1 MITPFRHLLLLLL
14 STAAASA
21 GIDFNRDIRPILSN
35 SCIACHGPD
44 EAELKADLRLDSHEG
59 ATRDLGGYSAIVP
72 GKIEQSELIARIIE
86 EDENERM
93 PPKGKGS
100 RLTVTEI
107 ALLKQWIKE
116 GAQFDQHW
124 SYQPPE
130 RPTPPSI
137 TKDQWPTVHA
147 DNFILSKLEENG
159 LQPSAPADR
168 WSLAR
173 RVSIDLTGLPPSP
186 KEAAAFVQDTSQ
198 DAYSRYVDTL
208 LAKPSYGEHWARQWL
223 DLARYA
229 DSAGYAD
236 DPPRTIWAYRD
247 WVIRAINANMP
258 FDQFTIEQLAG
269 DLLND
274 PDNDQLVATAF
285 HRNTL
290 TNNEGGTND
299 EEFRNVAVVDRVN
312 TTMQTW
318 MGTTMACAQCHT
330 HKYDPITQNEYFQML
345 AFFNNSEDADRRN
358 EAPLIEVFTEEQR
371 KRQTDLRKEIREL
384 KTTLTK
390 SGPELAGMQEQW
402 EKKIPSSLAWNPA
415 RPSRLSA
422 TGGTTLSAEDD
433 GVIVAGGG
441 NPDRSIYSMEF
452 PLTDE
457 VRGLRLEL
465 LTHKGTVGRKDNVVI
480 NRITA
485 TRLPP
490 DSAAGIKGQFV
501 RVELPGNDK
510 FLHLAEVEVFS
521 SGRNIAMLGKA
532 SQISTGFEGPANLAI
547 DGNTNGIFTNKST
560 SHTAGGPDQWWEVDL
575 GTPRDIDKVVLWNR
589 TDGDTTSRL
598 AGYRITIL
606 DEDRSIVWKKEPRE
620 VPSPSTTFSTSGAQ
634 LIPLS
639 AASASFAQE
648 KFPAEAVL
656 ASTLDSAKGW
666 ALSPQHQ
673 KDHYLLVAPSK
684 PIKAGGRLRLDI
696 HQESNWPTTTM
707 ARFRVSFTSDSA
719 AGPWIGIPSAVR
731 KALASRPRT
740 TDEKNL
746 IGNYYRTIA
755 PATARAQKRIKDLEQ
770 QLAGLKASTT
780 VPIMRELDAS
790 KRRKTHVQIRGNYKQ
805 KAEEVSEGTPAALH
819 PLPAEAPLNRLTLA
833 RWIMSSDNPLTAR
846 VIANRQWEALYGT
859 GLVSTSEEFGSQ
871 GEYPSHPKL
880 LDWLAVEL
888 IESGWDMKKFH
899 KLLVSMSTYRQSS
912 KVTPELLEADPF
924 NRLLTRG
931 PRKRLSAEMVRDQAL
946 FVGGILSG
954 KMFGKPTR
962 PPRPKLGLRAA
973 FGGSTD
979 WSDSTGED
987 RYRRGIYTEWRRSM
1001 PYPSMATFDAP
1012 SREVCTVRRSQT
1024 NTPLQALVTLNDPV
1038 YVEAAQALAR
1048 RALKETSS
1056 DTPSPVV
1063 ERMFRLALVRP
1074 PKPVEIKPLTD
1085 LYEQAYRSFLSDA
1098 SAAKSLATEPRGPSP
1113 ENSDVV
1119 SLAAWTAVANV
1130 VLNLDEIFQ
1139 KP

>member
-1 MITPFRHLLLLLL
+1 MTTFFRNLLLLLL
-14 STAAASA
+14 SATAASA

-35 SCIACHGPD
+35 KCIACHGPD
-44 EAELKADLRLDSHEG
+44 EEELKADLRLDSHEG
-59 ATRDLGGYSAIVP
+59 ATLDLGGYSAIVP
-72 GKIEQSELIARIIE
+72 GDIEQSELIARIIE

-100 RLTVTEI
+100 RLTDEEVE
-107 ALLKQWIKE
+107 LLKQWVKE

-124 SYQPPE
+124 SYQTPE
-130 RPTPPSI
+130 RPTLPPV
-137 TKDQWPTVHA
+137 KEDQWPSVHA
-147 DNFILSKLEENG
+147 DRFILSKLEENG
-159 LQPSAPADR
+159 LHPSPPSDR

-186 KEAAAFVQDTSQ
+186 EEAAAFVQDTSQ

-208 LAKPSYGEHWARQWL
+208 LAKQSYGEHWARQWL

-247 WVIRAINANMP
+247 WVIRAINSNMP

-269 DLLND
+269 DLLEN

-371 KRQTDLRKEIREL
+371 KRQAELQEEIREL
-384 KTTLTK
+384 ETTLTK
-390 SGPELAGMQEQW
+390 SGPETAKMQEQW
-402 EKKIPSSLAWNPA
+402 ERKVSSSLAWYPA
-415 RPSRLSA
+415 HPLKLSA
-422 TGGTTLSAEDD
+422 TGGTELSAGDD
-433 GVIVAGGG
+433 GVIVASGA
-441 NPDRSIYSMEF
+441 NPDQSIYSIEF
-452 PLTDE
+452 PLNDE
-457 VRGLRLEL
+457 MTGLRLDL
-465 LTHKGTVGRKDNVVI
+465 LTQNGTVGRKDNVVI

-485 TRLPP
+485 TRLPSNP
-490 DSAAGIKGQFV
+490 ADGVKGQFV
-501 RVELPGNDK
+501 RIELPGNDK

-521 SGRNIAMLGKA
+521 SGRNIATKGKA
-532 SQISTGFEGPANLAI
+532 SQISTGFGGPANLAI
-547 DGNTNGIFTNKST
+547 DGNTNGIFTEKST
-560 SHTAGGPDQWWEVDL
+560 SHTAGGSDQWWELDL
-575 GTPRDIDKVVLWNR
+575 GTPGDIEKVVLWNR
-589 TDGDTTSRL
+589 TDGDTSTRL
-598 AGYRITIL
+598 AGYRIVIL
-606 DEDRSIVWKKEPRE
+606 DEDRSVVWTKEPRE
-620 VPSPSTTFSTSGAQ
+620 VPSPTTTFSTSGSQ
-634 LIPLS
+634 VIPLS
-639 AASASFAQE
+639 AATASFAQE
-648 KFPAEAVL
+648 KFPAEAIL
-656 ASTLDSAKGW
+656 TSTLDSSKGW
-666 ALSPQHQ
+666 ALSPQHR
-673 KDHYLLVAPSK
+673 KEHYLLVAPSK
-684 PIKAGGRLRLDI
+684 PVRAGGRLRLDI
-696 HQESNWPTTTM
+696 HQESKWPTTTM
-707 ARFRVSFTSDSA
+707 ARFRVSLTSDSS
-719 AGPWIGIPSAVR
+719 AGSRIRIPSAVHR
-731 KALASRPRT
+731 ALASRLRNP
-740 TDEKNL
+740 DEIKL
-746 IGNYYRTIA
+746 IGAYYRTIA
-755 PATARAQKRIKDLEQ
+755 PATARAQERIKALKQ
-770 QLAGLKASTT
+770 QLAGIKASTT
-780 VPIMRELDAS
+780 VPIMRELPSD

-819 PLPAEAPLNRLTLA
+819 PLPAKAPLNRLTLA
-833 RWIMSSDNPLTAR
+833 RWIMSNDNPLTAR

-871 GEYPSHPKL
+871 GEYPSHPEL

-888 IESGWDMKKFH
+888 IETGWDMKKFH

-912 KVTPELLEADPF
+912 KVTPQLLEADPF

-931 PRKRLSAEMVRDQAL
+931 PRNRLSAEMVRDQAL
-946 FVGGILSG
+946 FVGGLLSG

-1056 DTPSPVV
+1056 ENPSPVV

-1074 PKPVEIKPLTD
+1074 PKPVEIKPLTN

-1113 ENSDVV
+1113 KNSDVV
-1119 SLAAWTAVANV
+1119 SLAAWTTVANV

>member
-1 MITPFRHLLLLLL
+1 MTIPFRHLLLLLL
-14 STAAASA
+14 SATAASA

-59 ATRDLGGYSAIVP
+59 ATMDLGGYAAIVP
-72 GKIEQSELIARIIE
+72 GNIDQSELIARIIE

-100 RLTVTEI
+100 RLSSEDI
-107 ALLKQWIKE
+107 ALLKQWVRE
-116 GAQFDQHW
+116 GARFDKHW
-124 SYQPPE
+124 SYQPPR
-130 RPTPPSI
+130 RPTPPPVQKSGWPSI
-137 TKDQWPTVHA
+137 HA
-147 DNFILSKLEENG
+147 DNFILSKLEENT
-159 LQPSAPADR
+159 LQPSPPADR

-173 RVSIDLTGLPPSP
+173 RVAIDLTGLPPSP
-186 KEAAAFVQDTSQ
+186 EEATAFVQDTSQ
-198 DAYSRYVDTL
+198 DAYSRYIDTL
-208 LAKPSYGEHWARQWL
+208 LDKPSYGEHWARQWL

-247 WVIRAINANMP
+247 WVIRAINTNMP
-258 FDQFTIEQLAG
+258 FDQFTTEQLAG
-269 DLLND
+269 DLLDN
-274 PDNDQLVATAF
+274 PRNDQLVATAF

-358 EAPLIEVFTEEQR
+358 EAPLVEVFSEDQR
-371 KRQTDLRKEIREL
+371 KRQVELREEIEGL
-384 KTTLTK
+384 KTALRED
-390 SGPELAGMQEQW
+390 SLELAGMQEKW
-402 EKKIPSSLAWNPA
+402 ERSLPSSLTWSPMQ
-415 RPSRLSA
+415 PSELSA
-422 TGGTTLSAEDD
+422 TGGTTLSAEEN
-433 GVIVAGGG
+433 GIIVASGE
-441 NPDRSIYSMEF
+441 NPEQSVYSIEL
-452 PLTDE
+452 PLSDE
-457 VRGLRLEL
+457 VRGLRLDL
-465 LTHKGTVGRKDNVVI
+465 LSHEGAVGRKDNVVI
-480 NRITA
+480 NKITA
-485 TRLPP
+485 TRLPLN
-490 DSAAGIKGQFV
+490 SATGISGQFV

-510 FLHLAEVEVFS
+510 FLHLAEVQVFS
-521 SGRNIAMLGKA
+521 SGQNIALGRKA
-532 SQISTGFEGPANLAI
+532 SQISTGFDGPANLAV
-547 DGNTNGIFTNKST
+547 DGNTNGVFINKST
-560 SHTAGGPDQWWEVDL
+560 SHTAGGRDQWWEVDL
-575 GTPRDIDKVVLWNR
+575 GRPESIENIVLWNR
-589 TDGDTTSRL
+589 TDGDTAARL
-598 AGYRITIL
+598 SGYRVMIL
-606 DEDRSIVWKKEPRE
+606 DADRSPVWKKAPEE
-620 VPSPSTTFSTSGAQ
+620 TPSPSTTFPISGAQ

-639 AASASFAQE
+639 AVSASFAQD

-656 ASTLDSAKGW
+656 TPALDPARGW

-673 KDHYLLVAPSK
+673 KDHYLFLTPSK
-684 PIKAGGRLRLDI
+684 TIEAGGHLRLDI

-707 ARFRVSFTSDSA
+707 ARFRISFTNEST
-719 AGPWIGIPSAVR
+719 AGSWIRTPSAVR
-731 KALASRPRT
+731 TALTSRPRSA
-740 TDEKNL
+740 DRQKL
-746 IGNYYRTIA
+746 IDDYYRTIA
-755 PATARAQKRIKDLEQ
+755 PATARAQKKIKELEQ
-770 QLAGLKASTT
+770 QLADFKASTT
-780 VPIMRELDAS
+780 VPIMRDLPS
-790 KRRKTHVQIRGNYKQ
+790 NKRRKTHVQIRGNYKQ
-805 KAEEVSEGTPAALH
+805 KAEEVNEGTPAALH
-819 PLPAEAPLNRLTLA
+819 PLPPKAPLNRLTLA
-833 RWIMSSDNPLTAR
+833 RWIMSPDNPLTAR

-871 GEYPSHPKL
+871 GEYPSHPQL

-888 IESGWDMKKFH
+888 VESGWNMKKFH
-899 KLLVSMSTYRQSS
+899 KLLVSMSTYRQSA

-931 PRKRLSAEMVRDQAL
+931 PRQRLSAEMIRDQAL
-946 FVGGILSG
+946 FIGGILSG
-954 KMFGKPTR
+954 KMYGKPTR

-979 WSDSTGED
+979 WNDSTGED

-1056 DTPSPVV
+1056 DKPSQIVT
-1063 ERMFRLALVRP
+1063 RMFQLALVRP
-1074 PKPVEIKPLTD
+1074 PKPVEINPLTD
-1085 LYEQAYRSFLSDA
+1085 LYEQAYRSFLLDV
-1098 SAAKSLATEPRGPSP
+1098 SAAKSLATEPRGTSS
-1113 ENSDVV
+1113 EASDIV